1 MAVFRTDALL
11 FLALSVSSAEAMSW
25 SDPITCY
32 VLDAVLLL
40 YCIVFTAL
48 YFRIKLSRLPPET
61 PVINEPV
68 YTGLNTNQIS
78 DDYQTLDQPS
88 SQARAPGRQNQ
99 AKQSEGHYEPLR
111 TPSNDDYQELKKKN
125 KLHKG
130 KRKSRESHSANRKDA
145 AEAIE
150 MEPLP
155 PLPDRS

>member
-1 MAVFRTDALL
+1 
-11 FLALSVSSAEAMSW
+11 MSW

-48 YFRIKLSRLPPET
+48 YFRIKLSRLPPEN

-111 TPSNDDYQELKKKN
+111 TPSNDDYQELKKN
-125 KLHKG
+125 KVSPQRKEKIQRVHCLESAINRALHVDF
-130 KRKSRESHSANRKDA
+130 SLQSHSANRKDA